1 MQVEL
6 IKKIKESEDSF
17 SFVFKPEK
25 EVHWEPGQ
33 FIFYK
38 IPHKNPDSRGIK
50 RHFTISSAPYEKN
63 LMLTAKFDFKNGS
76 SFKRALYNLKLGSQ
90 IEAFDIRGKLVVK
103 DINKRL
109 VFIAGGIGITPYRS
123 ILLSLVHIGIS
134 ANITMLY
141 GNKNKDI
148 IFKDILDKLESNN
161 DWLDINY
168 IIEPQLID
176 SDVIKRNVSDIYH
189 SAYYISGPPNMV
201 KIIKSI
207 LLGMKI
213 DQKNIV
219 VDYFSGY
226 VD

>member
-17 SFVFKPEK
+17 CLIFKPEK

-38 IPHKNPDSRGIK
+38 IPHKDPDSRGIK

-63 LMLTAKFDFKNGS
+63 LMLTSKFDFKKGS
-76 SFKRALYNLKLGSQ
+76 SFKRALYNLKLGSR
-90 IEAFDIRGKLVVK
+90 IEAFDIRGDLVIK
-103 DINKRL
+103 DINKRS

-123 ILLSLVHIGIS
+123 ILLSFVHKGIR

-148 IFKDILDKLESNN
+148 IFKDILDKLESDN

-176 SDVIKRNVSDIYH
+176 SDVIKRNVSDVYH
-189 SAYYISGPPNMV
+189 SAYYISGPLKMV

-219 VDYFSGY
+219 TDYFSGY